1 MDYSIYKIK
10 DYKYWEVNIHENQ
23 GYLGRCVIWCKRA
36 DALDLSE
43 ATPEEYQEL
52 LQIIKEIKNALTK
65 AFQPDWFNYAL
76 LGNEMRHLHCHLIPR
91 YAAPRMFA
99 GVQFV
104 DELYGHNY
112 KTNHDF
118 KVSEEVMQKIKKAII
133 QS

>member
-52 LQIIKEIKNALTK
+52 LLIIKEVKSALMK
-65 AFQPDWFNYAL
+65 AFQPDWFNYAF
-76 LGNEMRHLHCHLIPR
+76 LGNETRHFHCHLIPR
-91 YAAPRMFA
+91 YTSLKMFENIE
-99 GVQFV
+99 FK

-112 KTNHDF
+112 ATDPNF
-118 KVSEEVMQKIKKAII
+118 RISEEVMQKIKAAIVL
-133 QS
+133 